1 MESAEHSKHFPII
14 RTPMLPPG
22 TFNKKVA
29 FITGGGTGLGKGMAL
44 MLSALGATVAIAA
57 RRQNVLEE
65 TAKEIQA
72 KTGNKVVAY
81 SMDVRD
87 PTAIKSAVDKC
98 VSQVG
103 LPDIVINNAAGNFI
117 SPTERL
123 SPNAW
128 KAITDIV
135 LNGTA
140 FVTLDIGKRLIQAQK
155 RGVFLGITTIYA
167 STGSAFVT
175 PSGAAKAGVENLT
188 RSLAAEWGKYGLRF
202 NCIQPGPIYT
212 KGAFDRLDPTG
223 SFASRV
229 KDQSAVGRGGEVEEL
244 ANLVTYMVSDYSS
257 WMTGQIIGFE
267 GGEFVTRSGTF
278 NQLRELDNSTWDQ
291 LEQIIRTKNK
301 ESKL

>member
-1 MESAEHSKHFPII
+1 MESAEHSKHFPIV

-57 RRQNVLEE
+57 RRLNVLEE
-65 TAKEIQA
+65 TAKEIQG

-87 PTAIKSAVDKC
+87 PAAIKSAIDNC

-117 SPTERL
+117 APTERL

-128 KAITDIV
+128 KAIVDIV

-140 FVTLDIGKRLIQAQK
+140 YVTLDIGKRLIQAQK

-167 STGSAFVT
+167 STGSGFVS
-175 PSGAAKAGVENLT
+175 PSAAAKAGVDNLT
-188 RSLAAEWGKYGLRF
+188 RSLAAEWGQYGLRF

-212 KGAFDRLDPTG
+212 KMAPVYPEPKKRAGLLGVPD
-223 SFASRV
+223 
-229 KDQSAVGRGGEVEEL
+229 
-244 ANLVTYMVSDYSS
+244 
-257 WMTGQIIGFE
+257 
-267 GGEFVTRSGTF
+267 
-278 NQLRELDNSTWDQ
+278 
-291 LEQIIRTKNK
+291 
-301 ESKL
+301 